1 MEYAIVFALLMG
13 MLFGVVAFNKTGE
26 VYPPIVGGFA
36 CILFWVFLNGFTEN
50 LLDTEWT
57 WLNPLLWFQ
66 AGITAFVAAIVGRN
80 NTYQPATKKKG
91 LLRFIVPAIL
101 FLIAIILL

>member
-1 MEYAIVFALLMG
+1 MFALFMG
-13 MLFGVVAFNKTGE
+13 MLFGLVAFNKTGE
-26 VYPPIVGGFA
+26 VYPPIVGGFV
-36 CILFWVFLNGFTEN
+36 CILFWAFFNGFTQN
-50 LLDTEWT
+50 FLNTDWT

-66 AGITAFVAAIVGRN
+66 AGLTAFVGAIVGRN

-91 LLRFIVPAIL
+91 LLRFIVPVVL